1 LAAYDAAA
9 LRRSQFDAIA
19 SGFDAVIAPSAPGEA
34 PLGLEDVGDPVFNG
48 MWTLLHVP
56 TVNVPAFTGPQ
67 GLPVGITVIGPRFAD
82 RKALAAAK
90 AVGTALGL

>member
-1 LAAYDAAA
+1 M
-9 LRRSQFDAIA
+9 
-19 SGFDAVIAPSAPGEA
+19 IAPSAVGEA

-67 GLPVGITVIGPRFAD
+67 GLPVGITVLGARFAD
-82 RKALAAAK
+82 RKVIAAAK
-90 AVGTALGL
+90 AIGAVLQG